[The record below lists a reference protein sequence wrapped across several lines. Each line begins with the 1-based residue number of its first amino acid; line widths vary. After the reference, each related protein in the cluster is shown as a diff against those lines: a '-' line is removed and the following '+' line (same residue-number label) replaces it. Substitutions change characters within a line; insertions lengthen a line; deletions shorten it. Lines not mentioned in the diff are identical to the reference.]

1 MYVQDGACPF
11 RAKRLHD
18 SRTGDREGRPYT
30 AYLLDELPG
39 LSPPSSHPGSA
50 ASAASVLHA
59 FRKFGRPRDL
69 RDWVRNGRG
78 VDVDQSR

>member
-1 MYVQDGACPF
+1 MY
-11 RAKRLHD
+11 D
-18 SRTGDREGRPYT
+18 SRTGDHEGRPYT

-39 LSPPSSHPGSA
+39 LSPPSSHPGSAGSA